1 MSKTKI
7 FAVTGNPVLQS
18 RSPDIFNAAFEL
30 LSMDAVYTRF
40 AASRPEEIIEG
51 ALDIG
56 ISGFNVTSPF
66 KEEIVPF
73 LDDMEEAAQRIGAV
87 NTIIVKEGRLK
98 GFNTD
103 IKGVKDA
110 LHFNGVKAEG
120 KRAFVL
126 GAGGAAKAAVCALI
140 SEGADVVI
148 ANRTFEKARAISEE
162 LGCKVARME
171 HIDETLKHTDI
182 LVSCLSSKERVVK
195 PDALKKGIVILD
207 ANYGVPTALVKDG
220 KQRGC
225 TIVDGRE
232 WLLFQGISAF
242 RHFTGIEP
250 PMEVMR
256 KAVYRESMSCK
267 KNIAFIGFM
276 GAGKST
282 VGHGVSK
289 QSAMSYIDI
298 DEEIKQKTGLSIRE
312 IFEVKREGAFRQ
324 IEKKEIACIPDLSN
338 TVISCGGGAI
348 LNRANRDILRKS
360 CIVVW
365 LWANIDTV
373 LKKVGNDNGRPL
385 LPEAHTESGIRRMLN
400 ERLPLYASTS
410 DMIVKTDG
418 VEPNEIIRKIYDET
432 GKVLTN

>member
-7 FAVTGNPVLQS
+7 FAVAGNPVFHS
-18 RSPDIFNAAFEL
+18 RSPDIFNAAFGL

-73 LDDMEEAAQRIGAV
+73 LDSMEEAAQRIGAV

-120 KRAFVL
+120 KRALVL

-148 ANRTFEKARAISEE
+148 ANRTFEKARAISEN
-162 LGCKVARME
+162 LGCKVRTIE
-171 HIDETLKHTDI
+171 YIDETLKDTDI
-182 LVSCLSSKERVVK
+182 LISCIPSKERIVN

-207 ANYGVPTALVKDG
+207 ANYGAPTALVKDG

-225 TIVDGRE
+225 TIIDGRE

-242 RHFTGIEP
+242 RHFTGVEP

-256 KAVYRESMSCK
+256 KALYMQNVSCK

-282 VGHGVSK
+282 VAHGVAK
-289 QSAMSYIDI
+289 HTAMSILDI
-298 DEEIKQKTGLSIRE
+298 DEEIEQKTGLSIHE
-312 IFEVKREGAFRQ
+312 IFEVKGEHAFRQ
-324 IEKKEIACIPDLSN
+324 IEKKEIAGIPDIAK
-338 TVISCGGGAI
+338 TVISCGGGAV

-373 LKKVGNDNGRPL
+373 LKRVGNDNGRPL
-385 LPEAHTESGIRRMLN
+385 LSEAHAESGIRRMLS
-400 ERLPLYASTS
+400 ERLSLYASTS
-410 DMIVKTDG
+410 DMIVKTDD
-418 VEPNEIIRKIYDET
+418 VEPNEIIRKIYGEM
-432 GKVLTN
+432 GKFLTN